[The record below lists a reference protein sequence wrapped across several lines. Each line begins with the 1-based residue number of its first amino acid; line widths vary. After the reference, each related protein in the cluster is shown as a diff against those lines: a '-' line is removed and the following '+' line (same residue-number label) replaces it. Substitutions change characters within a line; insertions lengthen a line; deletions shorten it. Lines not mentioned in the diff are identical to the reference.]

1 LSSLSRKP
9 PQADQVTQ
17 LLVAWREGD
26 RAALE
31 RLVPLVDAELRR
43 LSRHYLNR
51 ERQGHVLQTTAL
63 INEAFVRLI
72 KWQDVSWQNRAHFFA
87 MAARLMRHVL
97 VDLARVRPKGE
108 NGREIRV
115 VDIDA
120 ADQVSVSRSQDLIA
134 IDDALAALAQHDARK
149 AHIVELRFFGGLTLD
164 EIAEVLGV
172 APITVSREWTRARAW
187 LYREIGGHG
196 SGL

>member
-1 LSSLSRKP
+1 
-9 PQADQVTQ
+9 

-26 RAALE
+26 RSALE
-31 RLVPLVDAELRR
+31 RLVPLIDAELRR
-43 LSRHYLNR
+43 LSRHYLNH

-97 VDLARVRPKGE
+97 VDLARGRPKGE
-108 NGREIRV
+108 DGREIRV
-115 VDIDA
+115 VDVDA
-120 ADQVSVSRSQDLIA
+120 ADRLSSGRSQDLIA
-134 IDDALAALAQHDARK
+134 IDDALAGLARHDARK
-149 AHIVELRFFGGLTLD
+149 AQIVELRFFGGLTLD

-172 APITVSREWTRARAW
+172 APITVSREWSRARAW